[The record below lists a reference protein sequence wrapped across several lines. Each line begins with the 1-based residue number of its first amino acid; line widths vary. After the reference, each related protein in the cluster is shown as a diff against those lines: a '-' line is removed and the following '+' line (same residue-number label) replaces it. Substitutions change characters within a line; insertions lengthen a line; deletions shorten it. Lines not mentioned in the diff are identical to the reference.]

1 MPATLRVIDRPEPA
15 RTDQRVPV
23 PLPATAHH
31 RIGPDCDRSVVA
43 MHNALL
49 MAQTRR
55 MALEARL
62 AALGIHIDAETGAVR
77 MKSR

>member
-1 MPATLRVIDRPEPA
+1 MPEILRVIDRPEPA

-77 MKSR
+77 LKSR